1 VSLLAFPNSK
11 IMACFRID
19 LSNYAG
25 VNEAKLDAWAKHFF
39 KNYSWKRPVMFGEVV
54 ESDYKRQQLQTLVNN
69 NLKNWGTQKTKRYC
83 KQWISRIMPWDF
95 AQECPAKKVFADHKI
110 QRLAAI
116 LSLEKVGLR
125 ALKQHAEP
133 TLAKKACE
141 DSQEKWKTFVLGDMD
156 MHKAQYGDGNP
167 EGWKLLRIREEELKD
182 DYGKALDR
190 LRVCDEE
197 VLAKKQ
203 RVV

>member
-1 VSLLAFPNSK
+1 
-11 IMACFRID
+11 MACFRID

-39 KNYSWKRPVMFGEVV
+39 KNYSWKRPVMVGEVA
-54 ESDYKRQQLQTLVNN
+54 ESDYKKQQLQTLVNH

-83 KQWISRIMPWDF
+83 KQWITRITPWNF
-95 AQECPAKKVFADHKI
+95 AQDCPAFKFAADHRLE
-110 QRLAAI
+110 RLAVI
-116 LSLEKVGLR
+116 LSQKAAGMR

-133 TLAKKACE
+133 GLVKLAVV
-141 DSQEKWKTFVLGDMD
+141 QTQQKWSNFSLGDMD
-156 MHKAQYGDGNP
+156 RHKVQYGDSNP
-167 EGWKLLRIREEELKD
+167 EGWKILRAAEEKLKD
-182 DYGKALDR
+182 DFGKALER
-190 LRVCDEE
+190 VRVCEE